1 MPLIT
6 SSESRI
12 IKRRAAATTGLPLD
26 AYAASLYSAFGMR
39 RYLTSW
45 TGALIRVRR
54 STDGVE
60 SDIGYGADDL
70 LDAAALAS
78 FLGAATGSIAVWYD
92 QTTGAR
98 NMTQTTDGKRPGI
111 LSDKTGLTFD
121 ATALQWLRW
130 SYTPAVGWSVAIKVS
145 GITNAGFLLGHN
157 NYNWSL
163 IPNTASGVDWSY
175 ANADSYRTPA
185 LTSGVL
191 ALAGNQPYRNGATD
205 GAALSGTPTFSGSTS
220 IGSRF
225 SINATTPY
233 LTGNVHAVIFHN
245 ATWDAST
252 AAGVS
257 NAL

>member
-1 MPLIT
+1 MQPLYGSMAPLT
-6 SSESRI
+6 LAS
-12 IKRRAAATTGLPLD
+12 KAAKGLPLD
-26 AYAASLYSAFGMR
+26 AYSASVYAVFGLR

-70 LDAAALAS
+70 LDAAALAT

-98 NMTQTTDGKRPGI
+98 NMAQTTDGKRPGI
-111 LSDKTGLTFD
+111 MSDKTGLTFD
-121 ATALQWLRW
+121 AAALQWLRW
-130 SYTPAVGWSVAIKVS
+130 SYTPALGWSVAIKFS
-145 GITNAGFLLGHN
+145 GITNAAVLLSHN
-157 NYNWSL
+157 NYNWTL
-163 IPNTASGVDWSY
+163 MPNQGSGCNWAY
-175 ANADSYRTPA
+175 ANADNYRMPA
-185 LTSGVL
+185 LTSGVM
-191 ALAGNQPYRNGATD
+191 ALAGNQPYRNGTAD

-245 ATWDAST
+245 ATW
-252 AAGVS
+252 AAGTVAGIS
-257 NAL
+257 AVL